1 MTTAALVRVSWT
13 DGSASDVSNTAFSI
27 VAPAITVTTPNTAVS
42 WQAGTSRMLRA
53 THNLGTGQPIAFDVS
68 RDNGTTWNP
77 VGSITT
83 TSATSAALD
92 WVVSGPPTTQ
102 ARIRAHWVSTPTV
115 FDVSDVSFTIAPR
128 VTVTAPNTA
137 VTWGAGST
145 RTVTWTHNLGT
156 AELVNI
162 DVSVDNGATWLPL
175 ASGVAN
181 TTATAGSRAVRM
193 PTTITTQALIRVS
206 PVSYP
211 ADGDVS
217 NVPFTLAAPAIT
229 VTAPN
234 TNVNWSIGSLRSINW
249 SHNLGTL
256 ESVNVE
262 ISRDGG
268 NSWTTLASGVTN
280 SGNASGTF
288 SWTVTGPATTTARIR
303 VTWTANGSV
312 QDVGNVNFRIQ

>member
-1 MTTAALVRVSWT
+1 MRVAWI
-13 DGSASDVSNTAFSI
+13 DGSTSDVSNTAFSI

-42 WQAGTSRMLRA
+42 WQAGTSRTLRA
-53 THNLGTGQPIAFDVS
+53 LHNLGTGQPIAFEVS
-68 RDNGTTWNP
+68 RDNGTTWSP
-77 VGSITT
+77 IGTVTT
-83 TSATSAALD
+83 TSATSVTLA
-92 WVVSGPPTTQ
+92 WVVTGPPTSQ
-102 ARIRAHWVSTPTV
+102 ARIQARSVSTPAV
-115 FDVSDVSFTIAPR
+115 FDVSDVNFTIAPR

-156 AELVNI
+156 GELVNI
-162 DVSVDNGATWLPL
+162 DVSVDNGATWSSL
-175 ASGVAN
+175 ASGVASA
-181 TTATAGSRAVRM
+181 TATTGSRAVRM
-193 PTTITTQALIRVS
+193 PATVTTQALIRVS

-217 NVPFTLAAPAIT
+217 NVPFTLAAPTVT

-234 TNVNWSIGSLRSINW
+234 TNVNWSIASARSINW

-256 ESVNVE
+256 ASVIVE

-268 NSWTTLASGVTN
+268 STWTTLASSVTN

-312 QDVGNVNFRIQ
+312 QDVSNVNFRIQ